1 MTDDP
6 DPLRNLRRMQLESEK
21 LLGSHDTHDQRE
33 DPVER
38 LGRRIGRILSVT
50 LATALLV
57 YLFAT
62 YVQP

>member
-6 DPLRNLRRMQLESEK
+6 DPLRNLRRMENESERLIGGQHSDIK
-21 LLGSHDTHDQRE
+21 PE
-33 DPVER
+33 DRIEL
-38 LGRRIGRILSVT
+38 LGRRIGRILSVA